1 MHLSLDFKISLN
13 QVSKPPASMSSIY
26 KIYFQNLAKE
36 KLRKRNKT
44 SQTLNTKDLIKMI
57 DFVLSINHWSKS
69 QPDA

>member
-13 QVSKPPASMSSIY
+13 QDSKPPTSMSSIY

-57 DFVLSINHWSKS
+57 DFVLSINH
-69 QPDA
+69 